1 MLNSK
6 INKKSFLVSIRSF
19 LMLLLCFALVFASCD
34 VAVAKGKQ
42 SKSSKSAKQAK
53 KSSSAKSKSSK
64 GKKSKGSSKKES
76 KESKKSKKKKKSRVR
91 AEKPIKVNYNV
102 SHVLVDSALADG
114 IHYKLYSIGTE
125 KAHHNVHVLEVDITN
140 PENSVEVLKSCG
152 RANELEKLQDI
163 VRRFDSTESYN
174 VLGAI
179 NGNFWRAFPSF
190 PIGPTIV
197 EGEPVELNTHRNWS
211 SAFFDEDEKLFI
223 DNFKL
228 SAFLTGPKGRVLPI
242 DRSNRRLDSRETI
255 LYNHY
260 YGDHIPYVPKQNL
273 DALIAEAL
281 KDTTFADTT
290 DSEIDTAQIRL
301 EVEQAEHSAY
311 SEYSMKKAIFEYLER
326 PMVNKP
332 TACRLVSV
340 DTGTVRVPLSGFVV
354 SFGVNPPDLSGLKPG
369 EIYRLNIETSSH
381 RDVHFLNSVSGTP
394 RLVRRGVASAE
405 ARQEGSRS
413 RRFISSPLPRTAIG
427 TDKSQSKI
435 YLATV
440 EISNNKAGRTGAN
453 LEQMACIMEA
463 IGCYNAMNLDGGGS
477 TSMVLGGKNLIWKS
491 NPDSSRKMAV
501 GVAAA
506 RKKPSLK
513 NVFQNKGSQDK
524 GTKSA
529 R

>member
-1 MLNSK
+1 MLISK
-6 INKKSFLVSIRSF
+6 INKNFLRSQARGLLILVLCLAAAFSSFEPAAAKS
-19 LMLLLCFALVFASCD
+19 
-34 VAVAKGKQ
+34 KN
-42 SKSSKSAKQAK
+42 KSSKQAKSSKPAK

-64 GKKSKGSSKKES
+64 VKANKKSGK
-76 KESKKSKKKKKSRVR
+76 KESKKSKKKKKRRAR
-91 AEKPIKVNYNV
+91 AEKPAKVNYNI
-102 SHVLVDSALADG
+102 SHVLTDSALSEG
-114 IHYKLYSIGTE
+114 VHYKLYSIGGE
-125 KAHHNVHVLEVDITN
+125 KAYHKVHVLEVDISN
-140 PENSVEVLKSCG
+140 PENSVEILKSCG

-163 VRRFDSTESYN
+163 VRRFDSTESFD

-179 NGNFWRAFPSF
+179 NGNFWRAFPNF

-197 EGEPVELNTHRNWS
+197 EGEPVEINTHRNWS
-211 SAFFDEDEKLFI
+211 SAFFGEDEKLYI

-228 SAFLTGPKGRVLPI
+228 NAFLTGPKGRVLPI
-242 DRSNRRLDSRETI
+242 DRSNRRLDRRETI
-255 LYNHY
+255 LYNHF
-260 YGDHIPYVPKQNL
+260 YGDHIPFVPKQNI

-311 SEYSMKKAIFEYLER
+311 SEYSMTKAVFQYLER

-332 TACRLVSV
+332 TTCQLLSI
-340 DTGTVRVPLSGFVV
+340 DTGTVRIPANGFVV
-354 SFGVNPPDLSGLKPG
+354 SFGDNPPDLAALKPG
-369 EIYRLNIETSSH
+369 DICRLNIETSTH
-381 RDVHFLNSVSGTP
+381 GNVHFLNSVCGTP
-394 RLVRRGVASAE
+394 RLVRHGVASAE

-440 EISNNKAGRTGAN
+440 EISNKKAGRTAAN
-453 LEQMACIMEA
+453 LDQMAKIMET

-477 TSMVLGGKNLIWKS
+477 TSMVIGGKNLIWKS

-506 RKKPSLK
+506 RKKPTLK
-513 NVFQNKGSQDK
+513 NVFRNKTPLDNK
-524 GTKSA
+524 TKSA
-529 R
+529 K